1 MSKYSRIGIVV
12 TLFSF
17 LSCQFIACTPSSPS
31 DPLPIL
37 GERDI
42 VERNNDG
49 VKVIDTIYHTIP
61 DFTLVDQDSN
71 IVSKNT
77 LRGKI
82 YLADFFFTRCPTIC
96 PVTSRN
102 LLQVAKHFVDEPR
115 VVIISHTVDPKYDRP
130 YVLKRYAAE
139 LGAPSNWLFLH
150 GAKPQVYKLAGAG
163 GYFSFAQEDP
173 NAPGGFDHS
182 GAFTLV
188 DTAFRVRAVYDGT
201 KTDSIPKIIADI
213 QLLLNKG

>member
-1 MSKYSRIGIVV
+1 MSTYLRVGIIVA
-12 TLFSF
+12 LFPF
-17 LSCQFIACTPSSPS
+17 LSCQFIACTPSSIS
-31 DPLPIL
+31 DRLPIL
-37 GERDI
+37 GEREITETDM
-42 VERNNDG
+42 G
-49 VKVIDTIYHTIP
+49 GTKVMDTLYHTIP
-61 DFTLVDQDSN
+61 DFALMDQDSN

-77 LRGKI
+77 LKGKI

-102 LLQVAKHFVDEPR
+102 LLQVAKHFVNEPR
-115 VVIISHTVDPKYDRP
+115 VVIVSHTIDPTYDRP

-139 LGAPSNWLFLH
+139 LGAPSKWLFLN
-150 GAKPQVYKLAGAG
+150 GPKAEVYKLAGAG

-173 NAPGGFDHS
+173 NAAGGFDHS

>member
-1 MSKYSRIGIVV
+1 MSTYSRIGIVV
-12 TLFSF
+12 ALFSF

-31 DPLPIL
+31 GPLPIL

-42 VERNNDG
+42 IEMNKDG

-71 IVSKNT
+71 TVSKSA
-77 LRGKI
+77 LKGKI

-102 LLQVAKHFVDEPR
+102 LLQIAKHFVNEPR
-115 VVIISHTVDPKYDRP
+115 VVIVSHTVDPKYDRP
-130 YVLKRYAAE
+130 YVLKRYAAK
-139 LGAPSNWLFLH
+139 LGAPSNWLFLN
-150 GAKPQVYKLAGAG
+150 GPKAAVYKLAGAG

-188 DTAFRVRAVYDGT
+188 DTTFRVRAVYDGT
-201 KTDSIPKIIADI
+201 KTDSISKIIADI
-213 QLLLNKG
+213 QLLLSKG

>member
-1 MSKYSRIGIVV
+1 MNTYSRIGISVG
-12 TLFSF
+12 LFSF
-17 LSCQFIACTPSSPS
+17 LSCQFIACTPSSVS
-31 DPLPIL
+31 DRLPIL
-37 GERDI
+37 GEREITETDS
-42 VERNNDG
+42 DG
-49 VKVIDTIYHTIP
+49 IKLMDTLYHTIP
-61 DFTLVDQDSN
+61 DFTLVDQDS
-71 IVSKNT
+71 ITVSKSAMK
-77 LRGKI
+77 GKI

-102 LLQVAKHFVDEPR
+102 LLQIAKHFVNEPR
-115 VVIISHTVDPKYDRP
+115 VVIVSHTVDPKYDRP

-139 LGAPSNWLFLH
+139 LGAPSNWLFLN
-150 GAKPQVYKLAGAG
+150 GPKGVVYKLAGAG

-188 DTAFRVRAVYDGT
+188 DTNFRVRAVYDGT
-201 KTDSIPKIIADI
+201 KTDSISKIIADI

>member
-1 MSKYSRIGIVV
+1 MSTYFRLGISV
-12 TLFSF
+12 TLFSCIA
-17 LSCQFIACTPSSPS
+17 CQFIACVPSSIS
-31 DPLPIL
+31 ERLPIL
-37 GERDI
+37 GESVITKTDRSGT
-42 VERNNDG
+42 E
-49 VKVIDTIYHTIP
+49 VIDTLYHTIP
-61 DFTLVDQDSN
+61 DFTLIDQDSN

-77 LRGKI
+77 LKGKI

-102 LLQVAKHFVDEPR
+102 LLQIAKHFANEPR
-115 VVIISHTVDPKYDRP
+115 VVIVSHTVDPKYDSP

-139 LGAPSNWLFLH
+139 LGAPSNWLFLN
-150 GAKPQVYKLAGAG
+150 GPKAAVYKLAGAG

-201 KTDSIPKIIADI
+201 KTDSISKIIADI

>member
-1 MSKYSRIGIVV
+1 MNTYSRIGISVG
-12 TLFSF
+12 LFSF
-17 LSCQFIACTPSSPS
+17 LTCQFIACTPSSVS
-31 DPLPIL
+31 DRLPIL
-37 GERDI
+37 GEREITETDK
-42 VERNNDG
+42 DG
-49 VKVIDTIYHTIP
+49 IKLMDTLYHTIP

-77 LRGKI
+77 LKGKI

-102 LLQVAKHFVDEPR
+102 LLQVAKHFVNEPR
-115 VVIISHTVDPKYDRP
+115 VVIVSHTVDPKYDRP

-150 GAKPQVYKLAGAG
+150 GPKAVVYKLAGAD
-163 GYFSFAQEDP
+163 GYFSFAQQDP

-188 DTAFRVRAVYDGT
+188 DTAFRIRAVYDGT

>member
-1 MSKYSRIGIVV
+1 MSTYLRLGIVV
-12 TLFSF
+12 ALFSF
-17 LSCQFIACTPSSPS
+17 LSCQFIACMPSTPLN
-31 DPLPIL
+31 PLPIL
-37 GERDI
+37 GERQI
-42 VERNNDG
+42 VERNMDD

-77 LRGKI
+77 LKGKI

-102 LLQVAKHFVDEPR
+102 LLQVAKHFVNEPR
-115 VVIISHTVDPKYDRP
+115 VVILSHTVDPTYDKP

-139 LGAPSNWLFLH
+139 LGAPSNWLFLN
-150 GAKPQVYKLAGAG
+150 GPKVSVYKLAGAG

-182 GAFTLV
+182 GAFILV
-188 DTAFRVRAVYDGT
+188 DTAFRVRAAYDGT

-213 QLLLNKG
+213 QHLLNKG